1 MSTLAS
7 ADTSKDN
14 VSPGERVP
22 RSIRTQ
28 APSSISQLAGS
39 MSKSAGV
46 QEITPFPAASI
57 AGADEAIWLYLC
69 ATIGVIVGGICFK
82 IVLWAGKSNKFLSD

>member
-1 MSTLAS
+1 ML
-7 ADTSKDN
+7 N
-14 VSPGERVP
+14 IYHYG
-22 RSIRTQ
+22 SIRVSVNLLKKLGIM
-28 APSSISQLAGS
+28 AAGLGISGAIGAI
-39 MSKSAGV
+39 SAILLLYV
-46 QEITPFPAASI
+46 LIDATI